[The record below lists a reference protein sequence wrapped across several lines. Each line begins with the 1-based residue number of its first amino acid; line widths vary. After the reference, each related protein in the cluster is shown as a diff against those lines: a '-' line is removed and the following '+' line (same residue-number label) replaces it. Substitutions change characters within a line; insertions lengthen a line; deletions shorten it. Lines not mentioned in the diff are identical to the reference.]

1 MQKLAT
7 AHNSHAY
14 QTATW
19 LEKSIEEKYY
29 EWGPHSHDVLH
40 ATIAENCRCP
50 YHQCVQSWFFFDFI
64 FIWSSQRCYG
74 GCFFV
79 YWPFA
84 IIIFIAVVCLCVSCN
99 TRRTFSIIGK
109 LDYMINK
116 YWIYGWKLCLL
127 IYYWNGLFNWR
138 VCDLLCA
145 YAHTVSFA
153 TYEDCIFSPSFD
165 YHRQIE

>member
-1 MQKLAT
+1 MG
-7 AHNSHAY
+7 
-14 QTATW
+14 
-19 LEKSIEEKYY
+19 ER
-29 EWGPHSHDVLH
+29 GPHWHDVLH

-64 FIWSSQRCYG
+64 FIWSSQRC
-74 GCFFV
+74 CFFFVVGPLPSLYISLV
-79 YWPFA
+79 Y
-84 IIIFIAVVCLCVSCN
+84 VYSCN

-153 TYEDCIFSPSFD
+153 TYEDCIFFPSFD
-165 YHRQIE
+165 YHRQIK

>member
-1 MQKLAT
+1 MECKNWLLHIT
-7 AHNSHAY
+7 R
-14 QTATW
+14 TRILPATW
-19 LEKSIEEKYY
+19 LVRSNQEKNWASGDHTDTTFYMPPSLKIAGVRIISVFNHDSFSISSLF
-29 EWGPHSHDVLH
+29 GAVSV
-40 ATIAENCRCP
+40 
-50 YHQCVQSWFFFDFI
+50 VVFFFVVGPLPSLYI
-64 FIWSSQRCYG
+64 SL
-74 GCFFV
+74 V
-79 YWPFA
+79 Y
-84 IIIFIAVVCLCVSCN
+84 VYSCN

-153 TYEDCIFSPSFD
+153 TYEDCIFFPSFD
-165 YHRQIE
+165 YHRQIK